1 MQNNVLNEKTGQY
14 MTDGEI
20 IELALAVLQHRF
32 GKRTESM
39 LNSPSAVRQY
49 LTLRMAQ
56 LEHEVFMVL
65 FLDSQNR
72 AIAIEEM
79 FRGTLT
85 QASVY
90 PREIVKRALQ
100 LNACSVIFAHNHPS
114 GVAEPSHADENLTQN
129 LKKALALVDVQVLDH
144 FIVAGAKTLSFAER
158 GLL

>member
-1 MQNNVLNEKTGQY
+1 MQNNVLNEKTGEY

-20 IELALAVLQHRF
+20 IELALAVLQHKF
-32 GKRTESM
+32 GQRTESM

-72 AIAIEEM
+72 AITIEEM

>member
-1 MQNNVLNEKTGQY
+1 MQNNVLNEKTGEY

-20 IELALAVLQHRF
+20 IELALAVLQHKF
-32 GKRTESM
+32 GQRTESM

-72 AIAIEEM
+72 AITIEEM

-100 LNACSVIFAHNHPS
+100 LNACNVIFAHNHPS
-114 GVAEPSHADENLTQN
+114 GVAEPSHADENLTQA

>member
-20 IELALAVLQHRF
+20 IELALAVLQHKF
-32 GKRTESM
+32 GQRTESM

>member
-1 MQNNVLNEKTGQY
+1 MQNNVLNEKTGEY

-20 IELALAVLQHRF
+20 IELALSVLQHKF
-32 GKRTESM
+32 GQRTESM

-72 AIAIEEM
+72 AITIEEM